1 MNFLISGGTGF
12 IGSALCA
19 HLLKKNHTIV
29 IKTRHPEK
37 VDGSMR
43 GVNRLSDLAP
53 EERFDVVINLTGE
66 PIADKR
72 WSTNQKK
79 KILDSRLDTTEEI
92 ITFLKHTKHKPALF
106 ISGSAIGF
114 YGVDSSEGSEN
125 DAIAED
131 VTLGGKNLG
140 DDSFSSRLC
149 KQWEASAL
157 QAESLGIRTCLLR
170 TGIVLGSGGG
180 ALAKMTLPFKLGLG
194 GKIGSGKQW
203 MPWIHLDD
211 LIGIIDYCIDQET
224 ITGPINGTAPN
235 PVTNAEFT
243 IALGRAV
250 KRPTIVPMP
259 AVVVKLLM
267 GEMGEELL
275 LAGKKVLPMKAQQAG
290 FQFKFEHLE
299 GALADILT

>member
-1 MNFLISGGTGF
+1 MRFLITGGTGF
-12 IGSALCA
+12 IGSALCEY
-19 HLLKKNHTIV
+19 LLKGNHSIM
-29 IKTRHPEK
+29 IQTRHPELVK
-37 VDGSMR
+37 GEFESVK
-43 GVNRLSDLAP
+43 RL
-53 EERFDVVINLTGE
+53 EELSANEAFDVVINLTGE
-66 PIADKR
+66 PIANKR
-72 WSTNQKK
+72 WSVSQKK
-79 KILDSRLDTTEEI
+79 KILESRLNTTQKI
-92 ITFLKHTKHKPALF
+92 IDFLKNAKQKPRLF

-114 YGVDSSEGSEN
+114 YGVDSSTGSEN

-211 LIGIIDYCIDQET
+211 LIGIIDYCIHQET

-250 KRPTIVPMP
+250 KRPALLPMP
-259 AVVVKLLM
+259 ACVVKLLM

-290 FQFKFEHLE
+290 YQFKYEHLE
-299 GALADILT
+299 SALADIL

>member
-1 MNFLISGGTGF
+1 MRFLISGGTGF
-12 IGSALCA
+12 IGSALCDY
-19 HLLKKNHTIV
+19 LLKSNHSIV

-43 GVNRLSDLAP
+43 GINRLSDLAP
-53 EERFDVVINLTGE
+53 EEIFDVVINLAGE

-72 WSTNQKK
+72 WSANQKK

-92 ITFLKHTKHKPALF
+92 INFLKHTKHKPALF

-114 YGVDSSEGSEN
+114 YGVDSSTGSEN

-131 VTLGGKNLG
+131 VTLGGGNLG

-149 KQWEASAL
+149 KHWEASAL

-243 IALGRAV
+243 ISLGRAV
-250 KRPTIVPMP
+250 KRPTILPMP
-259 AVVVKLLM
+259 ACVVKLLM

-290 FQFKFEHLE
+290 YQFKYEHLE
-299 GALADILT
+299 SALADIL

>member
-1 MNFLISGGTGF
+1 MNFLICGGTGF
-12 IGSALCA
+12 IGSALCT
-19 HLLKKNHTIV
+19 HLLKNNNTIV

-43 GVNRLSDLAP
+43 GIDRLNDLDP
-53 EERFDVVINLTGE
+53 KEVFDVVVNLTGE
-66 PIADKR
+66 PIANKR
-72 WSTNQKK
+72 WSASQKK
-79 KILDSRLDTTEEI
+79 KIIDSRLHTTEEI
-92 ITFLKHTKHKPALF
+92 IDFLKHTKQKPKLF
-106 ISGSAIGF
+106 VSGSAIGF
-114 YGVDSSEGSEN
+114 YGIDSSTGSEN
-125 DAIAED
+125 EAIAED
-131 VTLGGKNLG
+131 VTLGGNNLG

-170 TGIVLGSGGG
+170 TGIVLGKGGG

-211 LIGIIDYCIDQET
+211 LIGIIDYCISEES
-224 ITGPINGTAPN
+224 INGPINGTAPN

-250 KRPTIVPMP
+250 KRPTILPMP
-259 AVVVKLLM
+259 ACVVKLLM

-290 FQFKFEHLE
+290 YQFKYEYLE
-299 GALADILT
+299 SALADIV

>member
-1 MNFLISGGTGF
+1 MNFLICGGTGF

-19 HLLKKNHTIV
+19 QLLKHNHTIV
-29 IKTRHPEK
+29 IKTRQPDK
-37 VDGSMR
+37 IDGGMR
-43 GVNRLSDLAP
+43 GVGRLSDLTP
-53 EERFDVVINLTGE
+53 EEVFDVVINLAGE
-66 PIADKR
+66 PIATKR
-72 WSTNQKK
+72 WSASQKQ
-79 KILDSRLDTTEEI
+79 KIIDSRLDTTEEI
-92 ITFLKHTKHKPALF
+92 IDFLKRTKHKPGLF

-114 YGVDSSEGSEN
+114 YGVDSSTGSEN

-131 VTLGGKNLG
+131 ITLGGNNLG
-140 DDSFSSRLC
+140 DESFSSRLC

-170 TGIVLGSGGG
+170 TGIVLGNGGG

-211 LIGIIDYCIDQET
+211 LIGIIDYCISEES
-224 ITGPINGTAPN
+224 INGPINGTAPN

-250 KRPTIVPMP
+250 KRPTILPMP
-259 AVVVKLLM
+259 ACVVKLLM

-299 GALADILT
+299 SALADILT